1 MEREIAKFGYNK
13 GKLFALMELGRP
25 WNAGILGLFAIV
37 GFLLTKNAIGIN
49 VIYAFFSFV
58 FLYLAGTTVNDIF
71 GLETD
76 KINISVRPLPSGR
89 VTLKEAWMFSLFFYA
104 LGLLVAYFIGFYFM
118 FWALAFC
125 ILSFL
130 YSMKPIS
137 LDSRWYS
144 KSLVLA
150 IVTVFI
156 PLNGGASIISG
167 KIVQDMAINYIGL
180 GLSAFFLF
188 VATTNDLKDMKGDA
202 KTGKKTLALLL
213 GEKRTLQISALG
225 VSIFFLITN
234 YLLLNYIKYALIF
247 IAFCIAIWA
256 ILIRRYFIT
265 ENNEMKFTKARFTV
279 LAYILGLIMA
289 LLI

>member
-13 GKLFALMELGRP
+13 GKLFALLELGRP
-25 WNAGILGLFAIV
+25 WNAGILGLFAII
-37 GFLLTKNAIGIN
+37 GFLLVKNAIEIN

-58 FLYLAGTTVNDIF
+58 FLYMAGTTVNDIF

-89 VTLKEAWMFSLFFYA
+89 VTLKEAWAYSIFFYA
-104 LGLLVAYFIGFYFM
+104 LGLSVSYFVGFYFM

-125 ILSFL
+125 VLSFL

-137 LDSRWYS
+137 LDSKWYS

-150 IVTVFI
+150 IVTVFV
-156 PLNGGASIISG
+156 PFSGGASIISG
-167 KIVQDMAINYIGL
+167 KIIQEMAINYIGL
-180 GLSAFFLF
+180 AMSAFFLF
-188 VATTNDLKDMKGDA
+188 IATTNDLKDMKGDA
-202 KTGKKTLALLL
+202 ETGKKTLALLL
-213 GEKRTLQISALG
+213 GEKKTMQISAFGL
-225 VSIFFLITN
+225 SIFFLLTN
-234 YLLLNYIKYALIF
+234 YMLLNYIKYSLAF
-247 IAFCIAIWA
+247 MAFCVIIWA

-279 LAYILGLIMA
+279 LAYVLGLIAM
-289 LLI
+289 LL